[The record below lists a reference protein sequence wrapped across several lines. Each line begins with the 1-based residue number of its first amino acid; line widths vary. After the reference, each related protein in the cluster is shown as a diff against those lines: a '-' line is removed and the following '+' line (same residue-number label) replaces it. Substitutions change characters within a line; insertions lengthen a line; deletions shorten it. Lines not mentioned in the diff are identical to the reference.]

1 MAKPY
6 LTYRETKSAAMCG
19 KTNSSGTLSSNLFSL
34 TVFLIERVNTLKIA
48 IMGYGVVG
56 SGVAALLKKNAGII
70 KENTGAELE
79 LKRIL
84 DIRSFEGDEFSALMT
99 KDFSDIENDSEI
111 DVVVE
116 TMGGLNPAFDFVSRC
131 LKKKKHVVSSN
142 KELVAE
148 KGSELLALAEE
159 NNVNFL
165 FEASVGGGIPII
177 RPLTRCLAGNRIS
190 ALAGI
195 LNGTTNFIMT
205 KMITERSDFASALA
219 LAQKLGYAEKDP
231 TADVEGIDACRK
243 ICILASLAF
252 GSHISPSCVHTEG
265 ITKITLSDVEFA
277 DRFGYVIKLIAQ
289 AKMLENGKALV
300 MVSPALVKKSSML
313 SMVNDVFNACLVRGD
328 QTGDVLLYGKGAGK
342 SATASAVVGDII
354 DCFDNSEK
362 RKVFGW
368 KKEAC
373 GLVED
378 YLKVPVRLFV
388 RANESEKE
396 KALAAFKGT
405 DLLQNAEKGE
415 LAFITDEKPE
425 GELRDALA
433 AADIEALSILRVT
446 DY

>member
-1 MAKPY
+1 MY
-6 LTYRETKSAAMCG
+6 SLYFLT
-19 KTNSSGTLSSNLFSL
+19 
-34 TVFLIERVNTLKIA
+34 ERVNALKIA

-56 SGVAALLKKNAGII
+56 SGVAALLKKNSGII
-70 KENTGAELE
+70 RENTGAELE

-84 DIRSFEGDEFSALMT
+84 DIRDFENDEFSCLMT
-99 KDFSDIENDSEI
+99 KDFTEIENDDEI

-159 NNVNFL
+159 AGVNFL

-205 KMITERSDFASALA
+205 KMITERSDFSEALA

-252 GSHISPSCVHTEG
+252 GSHISPSCIHTEG
-265 ITKITLSDVEFA
+265 ITKITLSDVELA
-277 DRFGYVIKLIAQ
+277 ERFGYVIKLIAQ
-289 AKMLENGKALV
+289 AKMLENSKVAI

-354 DCFDNSEK
+354 DCSDNSEK

-378 YLKVPVRLFV
+378 YLNVPVRLFV
-388 RANESEKE
+388 RIGNSEKE
-396 KALAAFKGT
+396 KILSAFK
-405 DLLQNAEKGE
+405 NAEIIENSDKNE
-415 LAFITDEKPE
+415 LAFITDEAAE
-425 GELRDALA
+425 GKLRDS
-433 AADIEALSILRVT
+433 LSASGLEVLSVLRVT